1 MAGKK
6 QVEKNAVDQAEGQA
20 AKQVEEKVKK
30 SDPKTE
36 AADLNP
42 AELLAAAAYM
52 TDIVPNGCLYH
63 AWRVGLVGEHIASAL
78 VPDEAGAAFFAGL
91 IQDVGTVGAYKH
103 ITQYTS
109 LQKQMDDPLIRSHPR
124 RGAALLEWLP
134 GMGDAAKLVRAHH
147 EWWDGRGYPDGKVA
161 REIPA
166 ASQILLAVETMDAA
180 GCFQSSTSLVEGLRR
195 LAIFTGHAWSKE
207 VWAGVVHSVEDSAFY
222 ESVMDPTGI
231 QPLISDMLAKRPL
244 PSELGCMEGLE
255 RVFHVFAALV
265 DAKDPATSG
274 HSIRAAKLAK
284 GLAKHMGLDDEEVRM
299 AYRAGLV
306 HDCGRLGVPTP
317 ILRRSGRLNDEE
329 MALVRKH
336 AQMTTRVMSC
346 IPHNPQMALIGEI
359 AGHDHERYDGT
370 GYPDRL
376 TGENI
381 PILSRIL
388 TVADAFDAMTSATS
402 YKHLLSPRFA
412 VIRLKQAAG
421 AQFDPKVVDAMT
433 EAVEGRALDVDLA
446 AAA

>member
-1 MAGKK
+1 MAAKK
-6 QVEKNAVDQAEGQA
+6 TNDQA
-20 AKQVEEKVKK
+20 AKPVEEKLKK
-30 SDPKTE
+30 SEPRSAPPDIS
-36 AADLNP
+36 P

-63 AWRVGLVGEHIASAL
+63 AWRVALVAERVASTL
-78 VPDEAGAAFFAGL
+78 VPDEAGAVFYAGL
-91 IQDVGTVGAYKH
+91 VQDMGTVGAYRH

-134 GMGDAAKLVRAHH
+134 GMGDAAKLVRSHH

-161 REIPA
+161 REIPTG
-166 ASQILLAVETMDAA
+166 SQILLAVETMDAA
-180 GCFQSSTSLVEGLRR
+180 GCFQSDTSLVEGLRR

-207 VWAGVVHSVEDSAFY
+207 VWAAVVHSVEDAGFY
-222 ESVMDPTGI
+222 RAVMDATGI
-231 QPLISDMLAKRPL
+231 QPMISEMLAKRPL
-244 PSELGCMEGLE
+244 PREMDCMEGLE
-255 RVFHVFAALV
+255 RIFHVFAALV

-274 HSIRAAKLAK
+274 HSIRAARLAK
-284 GLAKHMGLDDEEVRM
+284 GLAKHMGLSDEEVRT

-336 AQMTTRVMSC
+336 AQMTMRVMSC
-346 IPHNPQMALIGEI
+346 IPNNPRMAQIGEI

-421 AQFDPKVVDAMT
+421 SQFDPKVVDAMT
-433 EAVEGRALDVDLA
+433 DAVESRVLEVEQA